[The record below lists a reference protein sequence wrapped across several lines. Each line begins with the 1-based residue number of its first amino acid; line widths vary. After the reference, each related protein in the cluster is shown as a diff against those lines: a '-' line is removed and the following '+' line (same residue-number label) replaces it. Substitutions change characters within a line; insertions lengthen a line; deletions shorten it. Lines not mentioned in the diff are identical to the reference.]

1 MIVNIWGI
9 LTVGFF
15 LGASA
20 GFTPGPMLVLIISE
34 TLRHG
39 LRAGAKVAFIPLIT
53 DIPLLLLSGFFFSK
67 LSNFDFLI
75 GSTSLAGSMF
85 LLYLGIK
92 SFRISSTEAQNF
104 STQKLLLKELIVAN
118 FFNPNPYLFW
128 LTVGAPLMVSSFNQN
143 LISGT
148 SFLFSFYF
156 GLVGSKFLLA
166 IITRKSSSFLQGSWY
181 RLIMQ
186 LLSLILIG
194 FSFFLLKDGLNLLGL
209 LIKV

>member
-166 IITRKSSSFLQGSWY
+166 DTKNHVGNY
-181 RLIMQ
+181 
-186 LLSLILIG
+186 
-194 FSFFLLKDGLNLLGL
+194 
-209 LIKV
+209 